1 MNWLGQLLGS
11 DWEIFPAGGATG
23 DAYYAKHN
31 GQQLFLKRN
40 SSPFLAVL
48 SAEGIVPKLVWTKRM
63 ENGDV
68 ITAQHWMAGR
78 ELKAKDM
85 SGRPVAE
92 LLRKIHTS
100 KALLDMLKRL
110 GKEPLDPGALLSQ
123 LKQAV
128 FAVRQ
133 FSPLIQE
140 GLAYLE
146 AHVDQVQFGEKV
158 VCHCDVNHN
167 NWLLSEDNQLYLI
180 DWDGAMIADPAM
192 DLGPLLYHYVEEPAW
207 DSWLGMYGMKLTK
220 GLRLR
225 MAWYMLSETIT
236 FIAWHKSKGNDKAY
250 HDAMEELHALMKRI
264 VK

>member
-1 MNWLGQLLGS
+1 
-11 DWEIFPAGGATG
+11 
-23 DAYYAKHN
+23 
-31 GQQLFLKRN
+31 
-40 SSPFLAVL
+40 
-48 SAEGIVPKLVWTKRM
+48 
-63 ENGDV
+63 
-68 ITAQHWMAGR
+68 
-78 ELKAKDM
+78 
-85 SGRPVAE
+85 
-92 LLRKIHTS
+92 
-100 KALLDMLKRL
+100 MLKRL
-110 GKEPLDPGALLSQ
+110 GKEPLDPGALLSR

-207 DSWLGMYGMKLTK
+207 DSWLGMYGMKLTE
-220 GLRLR
+220 GLRR
-225 MAWYMLSETIT
+225 GWRGTCYRRPSPSSPGTNQKETT
-236 FIAWHKSKGNDKAY
+236 
-250 HDAMEELHALMKRI
+250 KRI
-264 VK
+264 MMPWKSFMP

>member
-1 MNWLGQLLGS
+1 
-11 DWEIFPAGGATG
+11 
-23 DAYYAKHN
+23 
-31 GQQLFLKRN
+31 
-40 SSPFLAVL
+40 
-48 SAEGIVPKLVWTKRM
+48 M

-92 LLRKIHTS
+92 SLRKIHTS

-110 GKEPLDPGALLSQ
+110 GKEPLDPGALLSR

-207 DSWLGMYGMKLTK
+207 DSWLGMYGMKLTE

>member
-1 MNWLGQLLGS
+1 M
-11 DWEIFPAGGATG
+11 
-23 DAYYAKHN
+23 
-31 GQQLFLKRN
+31 
-40 SSPFLAVL
+40 L

-78 ELKAKDM
+78 ELKPKDM

-167 NWLLSEDNQLYLI
+167 NWLLSKDNQLYLI

-207 DSWLGMYGMKLTK
+207 DSWLGMYGMKLTE

-225 MAWYMLSETIT
+225 MAWYMLSETLT

>member
-1 MNWLGQLLGS
+1 M
-11 DWEIFPAGGATG
+11 
-23 DAYYAKHN
+23 
-31 GQQLFLKRN
+31 
-40 SSPFLAVL
+40 L

-192 DLGPLLYHYVEEPAW
+192 DLTLLYHYVEEPAW
-207 DSWLGMYGMKLTK
+207 DSWLGMYGMKLTE

>member
-1 MNWLGQLLGS
+1 MQLL
-11 DWEIFPAGGATG
+11 D
-23 DAYYAKHN
+23 K
-31 GQQLFLKRN
+31 
-40 SSPFLAVL
+40 V
-48 SAEGIVPKLVWTKRM
+48 
-63 ENGDV
+63 
-68 ITAQHWMAGR
+68 
-78 ELKAKDM
+78 
-85 SGRPVAE
+85 
-92 LLRKIHTS
+92 S

-207 DSWLGMYGMKLTK
+207 DSWLGMYGMKLTE